1 MGNLRG
7 LAERGSLALG
17 VALNPDLARNP
28 RRAYRDILSSC
39 FSLEVIQHGLLWRVT
54 EPSQGATDF
63 SRTDWLVQHYRAD
76 GSGNLRGLRGHPLYF
91 PAANPAWL
99 LHTDLKA
106 RDLVRIL
113 RRRIKSVISRYRSNI
128 REWVV
133 VNEPHYPGESNRRGY
148 DVMHSKIGPDYID
161 IAFEAAREA
170 DPSAILIYNDFGN
183 ETPGGPT
190 TEYTLETVSRLR
202 SKGLLDGVGLQMHL
216 NGRNPP
222 RISELIQALDDYP
235 LPVYI
240 TELDVNLSGVGGSR
254 QERFMT
260 QAIIYSDVMLACL
273 ETGACKSISVSG
285 IGDRYSWLEK
295 YLGQP
300 DADGTLF
307 DDNFDPKPAYF
318 AFYELLQRRF
328 G

>member
-1 MGNLRG
+1 
-7 LAERGSLALG
+7 
-17 VALNPDLARNP
+17 
-28 RRAYRDILSSC
+28 
-39 FSLEVIQHGLLWRVT
+39 
-54 EPSQGATDF
+54 
-63 SRTDWLVQHYRAD
+63 
-76 GSGNLRGLRGHPLYF
+76 
-91 PAANPAWL
+91 
-99 LHTDLKA
+99 
-106 RDLVRIL
+106 
-113 RRRIKSVISRYRSNI
+113 
-128 REWVV
+128 
-133 VNEPHYPGESNRRGY
+133 
-148 DVMHSKIGPDYID
+148 MHSKIGPDYID

-285 IGDRYSWLEK
+285 IGDR
-295 YLGQP
+295 
-300 DADGTLF
+300 
-307 DDNFDPKPAYF
+307 
-318 AFYELLQRRF
+318 
-328 G
+328 